1 MKKILAILLLSILTS
16 CINHQK
22 SATEK
27 KTTTKSNE
35 LNFLKPREV
44 LISELKNMWDAQSVS
59 IAKSEQNWNG
69 KVTNSITVLIN
80 NTKKSSSEEIDK
92 TIIPSLNLL
101 KNDIINY
108 KQFQKINIYYSFIT
122 KSGEQLNGKREFLT
136 EKI

>member
-22 SATEK
+22 SATETT
-27 KTTTKSNE
+27 TTTKSNE